1 MRYKEFFKEAPISD
15 FRPMGDY
22 DDEIDQDYYDDSDAE
37 YYTGPAWTT
46 GEKKKIH
53 SKKWQNKV
61 AKSWSKTKNNYILI
75 PVAGEDAYN
84 YEIIERG
91 VVDVSEVQED
101 FPQGYEFLQELNIID
116 QQGKRTE
123 QHQDK
128 TVVFFLGN
136 AAADWVATSGWMLL
150 HRLGHGSRTTR
161 GKENPAYTQILT
173 QIIQGLQSI
182 YGNFGVDIRLD
193 ANYNSNRY
201 KNSSAWADYGLQKI
215 MTTGS
220 ARRNKVRDR
229 FEGLYEMWAQYLNSG
244 SVKLKAPDSIDL
256 TNVNSVPDPKEEQ
269 ELTEMDKDILS
280 GSIEDLEE
288 TLNEELFPA
297 FEQSIAGEI
306 ILM

>member
-91 VVDVSEVQED
+91 VVDVSEVQGD

-193 ANYNSNRY
+193 ANYNSSRY

-256 TNVNSVPDPKEEQ
+256 TNVNSVPNPKEEQ

>member
-193 ANYNSNRY
+193 ANYNSSRY

-256 TNVNSVPDPKEEQ
+256 TNVNSVPNPKEEQ

>member
-1 MRYKEFFKEAPISD
+1 MRYKELFKEAPISD
-15 FRPMGDY
+15 FKPMGDY
-22 DDEIDQDYYDDSDAE
+22 GDEIDHDQYDMGYA
-37 YYTGPAWTT
+37 PAWTP
-46 GEKKKIH
+46 GEKKKIF
-53 SKKWQNKV
+53 KKTWQNKV

-75 PVAGEDAYN
+75 PVAGQDAYN
-84 YEIIERG
+84 YDIIERG
-91 VVDVSEVQED
+91 VVDTNEIQED
-101 FPQGYEFLQELNIID
+101 FEEGYEFLQELNIID
-116 QQGKRTE
+116 QQGQRTQ
-123 QHQDK
+123 QHKDK

-256 TNVNSVPDPKEEQ
+256 TNVNSVPDPKVEQ

-288 TLNEELFPA
+288 TLNGELFPA

>member
-1 MRYKEFFKEAPISD
+1 M
-15 FRPMGDY
+15 
-22 DDEIDQDYYDDSDAE
+22 
-37 YYTGPAWTT
+37 
-46 GEKKKIH
+46 
-53 SKKWQNKV
+53 
-61 AKSWSKTKNNYILI
+61 
-75 PVAGEDAYN
+75 
-84 YEIIERG
+84 
-91 VVDVSEVQED
+91 
-101 FPQGYEFLQELNIID
+101 
-116 QQGKRTE
+116 
-123 QHQDK
+123 
-128 TVVFFLGN
+128 VFFLGN

-150 HRLGHGSRTTR
+150 HRLGHGSRTPR
-161 GKENPAYTQILT
+161 GEENPAYTQILT

-182 YGNFGVDIRLD
+182 YGNFGVDIHLD

-256 TNVNSVPDPKEEQ
+256 TNVNSVPNPNDEQ

-280 GSIEDLEE
+280 GSIDDLEE
-288 TLNEELFPA
+288 TLNDDLFPA
-297 FEQSIAGEI
+297 FEQSISGEI